1 MKNLLTTAILALCV
15 AGATAQE
22 LQMDSTTGKW
32 MYRGIVKVDSVG
44 SSELF
49 DRANVWIARSYRS
62 ANVAI
67 QYSSKEEGK
76 IVAKGNWLGVFGES
90 SEHVIIIETKDG
102 RLRYTYTDF
111 VSVYTSGQRNP
122 LEKVKAQKTTWR
134 RFAENAQ
141 KSGASLAQSVLSA
154 SKSSDW

>member
-49 DRANVWIARSYRS
+49 DRANEWIARSYRS
-62 ANVAI
+62 ANAVV
-67 QYSSKEEGK
+67 QYSSKEDGK
-76 IVAKGNWLGVFGES
+76 VVAKGNWPGLFGAYF
-90 SEHVIIIETKDG
+90 EHILIIETKDG

-111 VSVYTSGQRNP
+111 VSVYNTGMRSP
-122 LEKVKAQKTTWR
+122 LEKTKGKKGMWKQ
-134 RFAENAQ
+134 FAENAQ
-141 KSGASLAQSVLSA
+141 KSGASLVQSVLSA